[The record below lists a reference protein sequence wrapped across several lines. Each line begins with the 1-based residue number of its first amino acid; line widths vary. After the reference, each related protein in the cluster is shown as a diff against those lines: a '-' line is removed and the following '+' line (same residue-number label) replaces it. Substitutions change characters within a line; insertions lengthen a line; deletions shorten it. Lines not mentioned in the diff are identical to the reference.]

1 MSPTQIF
8 SKVYKDSILFYWA
21 IFFKDAK
28 PIGWTDR
35 WTDLQ
40 WNVIKGVTAYDYRS

>member
-8 SKVYKDSILFYWA
+8 SKVYKDSI
-21 IFFKDAK
+21 FKDAK
-28 PIGWTDR
+28 PIGWTER